1 MSKENSLTII
11 IVEKTAKLKTL
22 TVKDYKEE
30 ELFKK
35 CGFKKDTDFKKQTEW
50 TVKHDNKKYVISLY
64 GKLEGKAGMENKTEL
79 PPPVDSKLFYG
90 ALALVGQIKDET
102 NKKTLTNL
110 SISLWDILY
119 QKLYGGF
126 ENLNNDLDDNDIND
140 DDDMNLNAKGKKGK
154 GQKKVIKNSNN
165 DGEDGD
171 EESEYS
177 DYDSEEDSEDNCT
190 DENDANGFNDE
201 PLVIPDIS
209 TELCEEEYDY
219 DT

>member
-30 ELFKK
+30 DLFKK

-79 PPPVDSKLFYG
+79 PPPVDSKLFFG

-102 NKKTLTNL
+102 NKKTFVNL
-110 SISLWDILY
+110 SIPLWDILY

-126 ENLNNDLDDNDIND
+126 EDLNNLSHELDDIND
-140 DDDMNLNAKGKKGK
+140 DDELPTKKKNK

-165 DGEDGD
+165 DGEDGE

-177 DYDSEEDSEDNCT
+177 DYDSEEDSEDNCS
-190 DENDANGFNDE
+190 DEIDANGYSDE
-201 PLVIPDIS
+201 PLIIPDIS
-209 TELCEEEYDY
+209 TELCEEDYDY
-219 DT
+219 DN